1 MLNSLSLMCRSCSV
15 SLFKVV
21 HQAVA
26 VQWELMAVPVEFQE
40 QWWKIDSRPSM
51 PNLRSFIKDNL
62 NGLFQTASCASL
74 WGWLLLKFSCL
85 HIGHFK
91 SVLGMVFILGTCFL
105 LFSLRLLIITFQKNP
120 SFLSFTHST
129 KIYCFACY
137 RPMVENGKNPQKY
150 IRYSPEVLDR
160 MMNEFFEGKTWNE
173 QKR

>member
-1 MLNSLSLMCRSCSV
+1 MCRSCSV
-15 SLFKVV
+15 SLLKVV
-21 HQAVA
+21 HQAVV
-26 VQWELMAVPVEFQE
+26 VQWELMEVPVDSQE

-51 PNLRSFIKDNL
+51 SNLRSFIKGNL
-62 NGLFQTASCASL
+62 NGQFQTASCASR

-85 HIGHFK
+85 HIGHFI
-91 SVLGMVFILGTCFL
+91 SALGMIFILGTCLLFFL
-105 LFSLRLLIITFQKNP
+105 LDSPYHHISKESIFSFFYSYHKEILF
-120 SFLSFTHST
+120 
-129 KIYCFACY
+129 CFACY

>member
-1 MLNSLSLMCRSCSV
+1 MLNSLSLTCRSCSV

-105 LFSLRLLIITFQKNP
+105 LFSLLLLASPYHHILKESI
-120 SFLSFTHST
+120 LSF
-129 KIYCFACY
+129 F
-137 RPMVENGKNPQKY
+137 
-150 IRYSPEVLDR
+150 YSQHRDILFCMLQAYGWEWKKPSEVY
-160 MMNEFFEGKTWNE
+160 
-173 QKR
+173 